1 MIPVKLTLEGI
12 YSYQKRQTI
21 DFTSLTDG
29 GLFGIFGAVASGKS
43 TILEAIS
50 FALYGDSDRMGGSN
64 RNYNMMNL
72 KSDKMYIDFEFL
84 NFENKKYRAIREY
97 RRNSRNF
104 NDVRLHD
111 TTFYQWSKE
120 EWIPLDHT
128 NAETIIGL
136 SATNFKRTIIIPQGK
151 FREFIELRGTERTNM
166 MKELFNL
173 HHYDLYGN
181 ARSLYNSNN
190 IKMNTLEGKLSGY
203 DDISKKV
210 IAEKKKQYSEQN
222 EAFEN
227 KFAKHKKLSEAF
239 ELLKQLNEDFNALQK
254 QKKKLADKD
263 THKKEIEKQE
273 ESLKLYVTTF
283 QAFDEVLRLQKQLE
297 QRIESQNNYLNN
309 TVKELNAKKE
319 LSKEIADKLEKIKPF
334 IDLLEIKKQEVADL
348 EHISNIIT
356 YEAEIKKG
364 EQRTTKG
371 KEIVKNLTKEVEE
384 YTNTINNTEKQIEQ
398 INTQLIDAKIITAIE
413 LWFYNYNALLKQ
425 LDENKK
431 KLKENESELAE
442 NKNKFKELNYSKTD
456 WKKKIEEENKL
467 IKKQADAAKKQQ
479 TQLQVKQELAQFADK
494 IQQGAA
500 CPLCGSF
507 EHPKVIEIEDVG
519 MEILNNKKELA
530 RLENAT
536 QVNTTNNLKLT
547 RLEDSYNTLE
557 KSKAEINNKLAKLKE
572 ELNKHIAL
580 FEWEYFS
587 YKNEIEFKAKK
598 EKNDKLNTEKRSL
611 EEKQKKNRIQL
622 EQASKKL
629 TDANELLATIE
640 DRNKENSTR
649 INATLNHIKLLK
661 KEDYEHLSVEG
672 IEDLKAEKKKLI
684 NDKQEE
690 YLKLEKQYNELQ
702 QTIAAQEGTKK
713 EIEKQ
718 LNNLHQEQNENN
730 TLIDNKLTKS
740 GFDSIEDIVLLLK
753 NKRNVED
760 ERAFIEGFKIE
771 YAQLK
776 HSIEELKKRLEGK
789 SFSIETYNEK
799 QKEFQESEKEV
810 NSLRETL
817 ATLRYE
823 VDRIKEEYKK
833 KKELLAEKEQLES
846 RKENIS
852 TLLQLFTASGF
863 VNYVSGI
870 YLNNLC
876 AIANERFHRLTK
888 NQLSLQIN
896 DKNEFEIIDYLNDG
910 RTRSV
915 RTLSGGQSFQV
926 SLSLA
931 LALAENVQS
940 LTNAEKNFFF
950 IDEGF
955 GTQDSESVNIVFE
968 TLNNLQKGNR
978 IVGIISHVEELQERI
993 PKSLYIRNDLEKG
1006 SIIETIE

>member
-915 RTLSGGQSFQV
+915 RTLSGGQSFQA